1 MAGVRPHLKIG
12 VDSSLNN
19 KGSTFKIGY
28 QVGLEIEQCE
38 TLMKALQWTYEFVQ
52 YNNQIGHVLENGTAT
67 GMLGDIQKG
76 RIDMACGRFRMTA
89 DRARILTFTYPT
101 QLEVNQVYLITDP
114 LKSEDVG
121 FLFRPFSTFVWFLL
135 SITILIVSAT
145 FFVLRAVEFKST
157 EGLTTYVVRRLLYP
171 SIFFSRCIQNS
182 ISQVLLSTFN
192 LEIRVKNKSTFFAF
206 HLFSAIWLLAW
217 FHVFVD
223 LYTSELSGMMVVSD
237 KKHMPFEDFYGM
249 VENLRKGVYR
259 LFTPSSDRLPECP
272 REIPPSK
279 CIAMFSEILSRHP
292 PEYGDVTRLNE
303 RDFVSSVFKALF
315 FLQLV
320 VSAESTTRWVWMVSS
335 TTDFIKVFYLD
346 TRTFPFKCRPDQRL
360 SCNVHICIT
369 LVTSFRSAQ
378 LHISFVQRFRILM
391 N

>member
-38 TLMKALQWTYEFVQ
+38 MLMKALQWTYEFVQ

-101 QLEVNQVYLITDP
+101 QLEVNQVYLITNP
-114 LKSEDVG
+114 QKSEDVG
-121 FLFRPFSTFVWFLL
+121 FLFRPFSTVVWFLL

-145 FFVLRAVEFKST
+145 FFVLRAVEFKSK
-157 EGLTTYVVRRLLYP
+157 EGLTAG
-171 SIFFSRCIQNS
+171 IQNS

-249 VENLRKGVYR
+249 VENLRKGIYR

-303 RDFVSSVFKALF
+303 LDFVSSVCPAAYIVRPTFPYLDE
-315 FLQLV
+315 LN
-320 VSAESTTRWVWMVSS
+320 EMI
-335 TTDFIKVFYLD
+335 IKVLPAFSAIDNHY
-346 TRTFPFKCRPDQRL
+346 TPAYPEL
-360 SCNVHICIT
+360 SLFDVPSKSSFT
-369 LVTSFRSAQ
+369 LNQ
-378 LHISFVQRFRILM
+378 LSSIFVIHMLGTLIASLLLIAEILIGKV
-391 N
+391 

>member
-38 TLMKALQWTYEFVQ
+38 MLMKALQWTYEFVQ

-101 QLEVNQVYLITDP
+101 QLEVNQVYLITNP
-114 LKSEDVG
+114 QKSEDVG
-121 FLFRPFSTFVWFLL
+121 FLFRPFSTVVWFLL

-145 FFVLRAVEFKST
+145 FFVLRAVEFKSK
-157 EGLTTYVVRRLLYP
+157 EGLTAG
-171 SIFFSRCIQNS
+171 IQNS

-249 VENLRKGVYR
+249 VENLRKGIYR

-303 RDFVSSVFKALF
+303 LDFVSSQKVPLVGFGWYPAQRISSKFSIWTQELF
-315 FLQLV
+315 HSNLV
-320 VSAESTTRWVWMVSS
+320 LIR
-335 TTDFIKVFYLD
+335 DFPVCPAAYIVRPTFPYLDELNEMIIKVLPAFSVG
-346 TRTFPFKCRPDQRL
+346 L
-360 SCNVHICIT
+360 S
-369 LVTSFRSAQ
+369 
-378 LHISFVQRFRILM
+378 
-391 N
+391 